1 MTAVLSQIWRRI
13 DRRIVIVLVVAL
25 VAALLINVFRSPAET
40 KTVTAY
46 FPRAVSVFE
55 GTDVRILGVNV
66 GRVTAVIPEGDAV
79 RVEMEYDAEN
89 ELPADAKAVIVTP
102 TLVAD
107 RFVQLTPVY
116 EGGQVLADGAEIELP
131 DTGVPVELDRIYGSL
146 QQLTI
151 ALGPNGV
158 NKDGSLDNLLA
169 STREALDGQGARGNE
184 MIRELSAAAETFGDG
199 AGPLFEAVTHLAEF
213 TGTLA
218 KSDKVVR
225 AFMADLA
232 GVSDVLADESD
243 ELQQAVAA
251 VASAVGSVKRFVGDN
266 RDALV
271 RGIRKLTTVTS
282 TIMSEKENLQK
293 ALAIAPM
300 AMDTL
305 HLGFDHQTGTQNS
318 RVGIGG
324 NVWSADS
331 LLCGFVQQHPAMP
344 QQLKDVTCELL
355 RQLLGQALD
364 QLPWLPPEY
373 GSYIPDFPGVS
384 GSTTS
389 SGTVPEFEDT
399 KHGIK
404 VPQPPQVTYV
414 TPEDPSVED
423 MLGGAT
429 S

>member
-13 DRRIVIVLVVAL
+13 DRRVVIVLVVAL
-25 VAALLINVFRSPAET
+25 AAALLVNVFRSPAET

-66 GRVTAVIPEGDAV
+66 GQVTSVIPEGDAV
-79 RVEMEYDAEN
+79 RVEMEYDAEHK
-89 ELPADAKAVIVTP
+89 LPADAKAVIVTP

-116 EGGQVLADGAEIELP
+116 EEGQVLADGAEIELP

-146 QQLTI
+146 QQLTV

-169 STREALDGQGARGNE
+169 STRQALDGQGARGNE

-251 VASAVGSVKRFVGDN
+251 VASAVGSVKQFVGDN

-271 RGIRKLTTVTS
+271 AGIRKLTTVTS
-282 TIMSEKENLQK
+282 TLMSEKENIQK

-305 HLGFDHQTGTQNS
+305 HLGFDHQTGSQNS

-373 GSYIPDFPGVS
+373 GSYIPEFPGVS
-384 GSTTS
+384 SNRTS
-389 SGTVPEFEDT
+389 SSTVPEFEDT

-404 VPQPPQVTYV
+404 VPQPPPVTYV
-414 TPEDPSVED
+414 TPEDPSLAD
-423 MLGGAT
+423 LIGGAA
-429 S
+429 